1 MSEENQDAF
10 AGLESVR
17 SKMGYIHGLHDS
29 TNIHLNPS
37 SSVQSHIVEGTPFTE
52 GDYPE
57 GYLLGWEE
65 GRKQAREFLRL
76 NATRRPQTR
85 SG

>member
-10 AGLESVR
+10 AGLQSVK
-17 SKMGYIHGLHDS
+17 SKMGYLHGLHDS

-37 SSVQSHIVEGTPFTE
+37 SSVQSRIHEATGSSMA
-52 GDYPE
+52 GYAE
-57 GYLLGWEE
+57 GYIAGWEE
-65 GRKQAREFLRL
+65 GRKQAREFLSENGR
-76 NATRRPQTR
+76 NRPQTR

>member
-10 AGLESVR
+10 AGLASTKG
-17 SKMGYIHGLHDS
+17 KMGYIHGLHDS

-37 SSVQSHIVEGTPFTE
+37 SSVQSRINEATGSAIS
-52 GDYPE
+52 GYAE
-57 GYLLGWEE
+57 GYILGWEE
-65 GRKQAREFLRL
+65 GRKQAQEFL
-76 NATRRPQTR
+76 NQNGHNRPQSR